1 MTLRNKHLG
10 RSSHII
16 KKEEIDLTEQ
26 RKKKVDKIE

>member
-1 MTLRNKHLG
+1 MTLRNKHLS

-26 RKKKVDKIE
+26 TKKKVDKIE